1 MHAAAHLDASRERLK
16 KQTGEGA
23 AAACPPPAAVAKLS
37 AGACHFI
44 AAVSQETKT
53 LTLGS
58 TQGIKTRQVQF
69 KMIEK

>member
-1 MHAAAHLDASRERLK
+1 
-16 KQTGEGA
+16 
-23 AAACPPPAAVAKLS
+23 VAKLS

-58 TQGIKTRQVQF
+58 TQGIKTWQVVQNDRIIDF
-69 KMIEK
+69 YSYGKGKIKDVVL